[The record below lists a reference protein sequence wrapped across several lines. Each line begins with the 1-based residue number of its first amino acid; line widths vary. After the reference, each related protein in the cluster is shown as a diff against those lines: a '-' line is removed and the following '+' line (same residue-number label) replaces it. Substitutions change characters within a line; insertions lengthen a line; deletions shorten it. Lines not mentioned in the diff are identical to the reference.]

1 MNTVE
6 INSLKKYSEFTTTF
20 RIPFKKANDVEAKCY
35 TPMGIIDAWK
45 EVCIQAL
52 EMRMEAC
59 LSMLLKNRDRVIESD
74 EECVVFKKPNGH
86 LHFFNYSSF
95 QAMEAL
101 VEALK
106 EEGPIVLDSLQAD
119 QLLKA
124 LYWIPEKLKKDHQE
138 FGFGELISCLTC
150 LAYKAQ
156 AE

>member
-1 MNTVE
+1 MQKLYAV
-6 INSLKKYSEFTTTF
+6 
-20 RIPFKKANDVEAKCY
+20 
-35 TPMGIIDAWK
+35 IDAWK

-52 EMRMEAC
+52 EMRRQCCSRTE
-59 LSMLLKNRDRVIESD
+59 ID
-74 EECVVFKKPNGH
+74 EECVVFRKPNGH
-86 LHFFNYSSF
+86 LHFFNHSSF

-106 EEGPIVLDSLQAD
+106 EEGPIVLDSLQVD

-150 LAYKAQ
+150 LQ
-156 AE
+156 SLG

>member
-1 MNTVE
+1 MHTGVRN
-6 INSLKKYSEFTTTF
+6 
-20 RIPFKKANDVEAKCY
+20 
-35 TPMGIIDAWK
+35 
-45 EVCIQAL
+45 
-52 EMRMEAC
+52 EAC

-74 EECVVFKKPNGH
+74 EECVVNPTDH
-86 LHFFNYSSF
+86 SSF

-106 EEGPIVLDSLQAD
+106 EEGPIVSLQVD

-150 LAYKAQ
+150 LQ
-156 AE
+156 SLG

>member
-35 TPMGIIDAWK
+35 TPMDVIDAWK

-74 EECVVFKKPNGH
+74 EECVVFQKAQRT
-86 LHFFNYSSF
+86 SSF
-95 QAMEAL
+95 
-101 VEALK
+101 
-106 EEGPIVLDSLQAD
+106 LQPL
-119 QLLKA
+119 QLSG
-124 LYWIPEKLKKDHQE
+124 Y
-138 FGFGELISCLTC
+138 GSSSRSS
-150 LAYKAQ
+150 
-156 AE
+156 